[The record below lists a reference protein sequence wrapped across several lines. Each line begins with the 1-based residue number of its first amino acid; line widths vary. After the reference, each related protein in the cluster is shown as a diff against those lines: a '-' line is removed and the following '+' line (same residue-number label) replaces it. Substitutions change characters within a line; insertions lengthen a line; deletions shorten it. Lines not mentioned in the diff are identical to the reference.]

1 MNYLLDTQVFIWVDS
16 DPAKISI
23 AAHHIMADAN
33 NLYFLSIASVWELL
47 IKHQLGKLK
56 LRAPLP
62 DIIHDQENNVRLLPI
77 TTEHIFTL
85 EQLPMLHRDPF
96 DRLRIAQAL
105 SEGMTLISSDS
116 TIALYNLPL
125 IW

>member
-16 DPAKISI
+16 DPTKIST
-23 AAHHIMADAN
+23 AARYVMADAN
-33 NLYFLSIASVWELL
+33 NLFFLSIASVWELQ

-77 TTEHIFTL
+77 TTEHIYTL

-96 DRLRIAQAL
+96 DRL
-105 SEGMTLISSDS
+105 
-116 TIALYNLPL
+116 
-125 IW
+125 